1 MKNSSLSHQERKYRV
16 VFDGFLAVFG
26 VFGGVVSLRQGL
38 SDKLL
43 AQSLSGV
50 GNLRGWHVSVKSPAR
65 PIAYYPVLWRWEGVF
80 IPFGKQQI
88 IYPLLAQPL
97 DV

>member
-1 MKNSSLSHQERKYRV
+1 VKNSSLSHQERKYRV

-43 AQSLSGV
+43 GDNQ
-50 GNLRGWHVSVKSPAR
+50 
-65 PIAYYPVLWRWEGVF
+65 
-80 IPFGKQQI
+80 
-88 IYPLLAQPL
+88 
-97 DV
+97 

>member
-1 MKNSSLSHQERKYRV
+1 MAERKAVLAGCRREGSLGEKLQFKSPRAQISV

-43 AQSLSGV
+43 GGEQV
-50 GNLRGWHVSVKSPAR
+50 DSP
-65 PIAYYPVLWRWEGVF
+65 YTLHN
-80 IPFGKQQI
+80 KT
-88 IYPLLAQPL
+88 
-97 DV
+97 